1 MVSIMPLEKIALY
14 TSVPENNNNINAAL
28 TLGRTAST
36 ACVHLAIGI
45 AKKQGKL
52 TFLAAVL
59 LPEWQK
65 EFGI

>member
-1 MVSIMPLEKIALY
+1 MPLEKTALY

-28 TLGRTAST
+28 TLGRAASP
-36 ACVHLAIGI
+36 AWVHLAIGI
-45 AKKQGKL
+45 AEKQGKQA
-52 TFLAAVL
+52 FLAAVP

>member
-1 MVSIMPLEKIALY
+1 MPLEKIALY
-14 TSVPENNNNINAAL
+14 TSLAKNNNNINAAL
-28 TLGRTAST
+28 TLGRTASP
-36 ACVHLAIGI
+36 ACVRLAIGI
-45 AKKQGKL
+45 AKKHRKH